1 MKLLKLTAGLLGL
14 CALGMGAMAQTPET
28 PEAAETPA
36 QTPGNTAD
44 ATQPDPLREAWLAEA
59 RALTNAQIIGEHGTA
74 KGLDLIGVDVVVKGT
89 VNGSISLLK
98 GNLFVLG
105 RVNGSVDI
113 AGGSATILGTVT
125 GPVSV
130 LGGDLRVA
138 GKIKRSADVVGGKLL
153 RARDAVIDGATTV
166 IGGGNIAKVF
176 NNRYPSMLKTLF
188 FSGAALSVQALFCL
202 WWIVAAAFAAL
213 VMPVKLETSAGRLAA
228 EPLSAAAV
236 GLLFWLVFGFIVLI
250 SILLCL
256 LLIGIPM
263 LGVEALV
270 FLLVRWF
277 GISVVALWFGR
288 LICQRAGWTTPSPF
302 LPITVGVV
310 ALSLVRMIPGI
321 GLLVWI
327 IAGLMGAGI
336 SILALTQRAD
346 TAPRPLPL
354 PSSAA

>member
-1 MKLLKLTAGLLGL
+1 M
-14 CALGMGAMAQTPET
+14 
-28 PEAAETPA
+28 
-36 QTPGNTAD
+36 
-44 ATQPDPLREAWLAEA
+44 
-59 RALTNAQIIGEHGTA
+59 
-74 KGLDLIGVDVVVKGT
+74 
-89 VNGSISLLK
+89 
-98 GNLFVLG
+98 
-105 RVNGSVDI
+105 
-113 AGGSATILGTVT
+113 
-125 GPVSV
+125 
-130 LGGDLRVA
+130 
-138 GKIKRSADVVGGKLL
+138 
-153 RARDAVIDGATTV
+153 
-166 IGGGNIAKVF
+166 
-176 NNRYPSMLKTLF
+176 
-188 FSGAALSVQALFCL
+188 QALFCL
-202 WWIVAAAFAAL
+202 WWIAASAFAAL
-213 VMPVKLETSAGRLAA
+213 VMPVKLETSAHRLAT

-270 FLLVRWF
+270 YLLVRWF

-288 LICQRAGWTTPSPF
+288 IICQRAGWTTPSPF

-327 IAGLMGAGI
+327 IVGLMGAGI

-354 PSSAA
+354 PSSGGVELRFLLLRSVIGRVLPVVETGAKFLHERLRGEIELFPKSFRQGLGSGPDVRGQFGNRPAPAERARDAFAGDRPFQGKLRRGHAVLARQGTNRLDGRSGLGFLAGEPMAALRCAAAVEVPGAALPDRHVVQRGIRIAQYSLQERHIAQHSNSVLPAVRQDLELDCPS